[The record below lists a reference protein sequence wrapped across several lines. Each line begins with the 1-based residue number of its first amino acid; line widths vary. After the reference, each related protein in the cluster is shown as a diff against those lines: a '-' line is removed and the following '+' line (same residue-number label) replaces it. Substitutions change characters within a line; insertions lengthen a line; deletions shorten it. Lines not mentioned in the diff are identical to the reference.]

1 MRQLSVLLTLITVM
15 TAMLSA
21 PVTVQAQSQSTAPV
35 LRKKPVPEPSQFDA
49 GCTWIGNKIL
59 MSIIREDIVAANEMT
74 TLYERFDCPKV
85 HLRQSFD
92 CAVTGSVPEKPEL
105 VTARITA
112 CWLDPVTAATAASS
126 TTLPNPTPATPAKTP
141 TAPAA
146 PASAKAK

>member
-1 MRQLSVLLTLITVM
+1 MLALITLM

-21 PVTVQAQSQSTAPV
+21 AIPVQAQTPTNAPV

-49 GCTWIGNKIL
+49 GCSWIGHKVL
-59 MSIIREDIVAANEMT
+59 MSILREDIVAANEMT

-92 CAVTGSVPEKPEL
+92 CAVTGTVPEKPEL
-105 VTARITA
+105 VTARIFA
-112 CWLDPVTAATAASS
+112 CWQDPVHAATTASS
-126 TTLPNPTPATPAKTP
+126 AALPNPTPPVTP

-146 PASAKAK
+146 AKPK